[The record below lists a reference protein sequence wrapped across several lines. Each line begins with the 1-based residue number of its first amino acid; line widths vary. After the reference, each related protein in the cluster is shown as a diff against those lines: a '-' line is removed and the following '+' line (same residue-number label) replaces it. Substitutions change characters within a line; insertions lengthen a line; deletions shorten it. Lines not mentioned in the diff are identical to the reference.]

1 MLLWWLAGGPAARA
15 GRAQLGAGGS
25 GLPPRRHPAKPI
37 PARPG
42 PGTLQVAEHPP
53 ERRRRA
59 KEPIIVNTGKA
70 TTEGL
75 LPRPAAIATHPLLRR
90 RHQQPSCIGLALR
103 VLAHAVAAS
112 TSFSSPTR
120 SSPTPRFGAHSP
132 LDVHPLAPAR
142 VRFRPPAFVGFGFSA
157 VAPRPDPIGQF
168 LPHQE
173 HRPYGLLHG
182 LRQLASTILFDY
194 FAINSPGCAVAV
206 ATSHPDVFLPH

>member
-1 MLLWWLAGGPAARA
+1 MPLELMASSVETSAAVQEGLHGPTSAR
-15 GRAQLGAGGS
+15 
-25 GLPPRRHPAKPI
+25 I
-37 PARPG
+37 Y
-42 PGTLQVAEHPP
+42 
-53 ERRRRA
+53 
-59 KEPIIVNTGKA
+59 

>member
-1 MLLWWLAGGPAARA
+1 MPLELMASSVETSAVQEGLHGPTSAR
-15 GRAQLGAGGS
+15 
-25 GLPPRRHPAKPI
+25 I
-37 PARPG
+37 Y
-42 PGTLQVAEHPP
+42 
-53 ERRRRA
+53 
-59 KEPIIVNTGKA
+59 

-173 HRPYGLLHG
+173 HHPTDCFTDLYDLLR
-182 LRQLASTILFDY
+182 LFSSTITPPTRQDALWLSPHHILTFFFLTDY
-194 FAINSPGCAVAV
+194 
-206 ATSHPDVFLPH
+206 ATH